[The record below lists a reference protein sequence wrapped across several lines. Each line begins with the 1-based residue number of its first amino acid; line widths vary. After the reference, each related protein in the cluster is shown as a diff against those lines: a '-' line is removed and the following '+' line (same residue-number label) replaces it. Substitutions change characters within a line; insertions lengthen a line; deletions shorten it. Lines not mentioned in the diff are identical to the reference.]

1 MEKVW
6 TFHEEHMRSFANY
19 FREQVCVFGG
29 ILAVPQAADSELAFQ
44 GIFLFHDDKQ
54 WLAGFSLLAICWI

>member
-1 MEKVW
+1 
-6 TFHEEHMRSFANY
+6 MRSFANY

-54 WLAGFSLLAICWI
+54 